1 MIMVSPTQ
9 IGSETM
15 SAHRRPP
22 PARTVLSK
30 PGLVMAVARQGG
42 PRLFEAMVVPA
53 VLFYSSLVL
62 VGVGAAYVTALAWSY
77 AAVGFRALSGRSVSG
92 VHVMVAVGLS
102 IKTSMA
108 VATGSTFVYFAQ
120 PVFGSAVMAAVFL
133 ASIAVGKPMIR
144 WLAEDF
150 CPIDAEAGGRHG
162 VAQLFRRLTYLWAT
176 VSVLKGA
183 TTLVLL
189 LTLSLSW
196 FVLIRTLAM
205 WGLTLGA
212 IVATFALSFRAARV
226 EQLEPVVVSGGNRRF
241 EVTARASSDR
251 PD

>member
-1 MIMVSPTQ
+1 MVPRSTGAEATLTDSGVVSQPT
-9 IGSETM
+9 E
-15 SAHRRPP
+15 
-22 PARTVLSK
+22 LSK
-30 PGLVMAVARQGG
+30 PALVWAVARRGG
-42 PRLFEAMVVPA
+42 PRLVEAMVIPA
-53 VLFYSSLVL
+53 VLFYLSLVL
-62 VGVGAAYVTALAWSY
+62 GGVGVAYVTALAWSY
-77 AAVGFRALSGRSVSG
+77 STIGFRALTGRPVYA
-92 VHVMVAVGLS
+92 VHVLVSVGLTV
-102 IKTSMA
+102 KTSMA

-120 PVFGSAVMAAVFL
+120 PVVGSAALALVFL
-133 ASIAVGKPMIR
+133 GSIALGRPMIR

-176 VSVLKGA
+176 VSFLKGA

-212 IVATFALSFRAARV
+212 IVATFALSFRAAHA
-226 EQLEPVVVSGGNRRF
+226 EQLVPVLVTGGAHRF
-241 EVTARASSDR
+241 EVTARE
-251 PD
+251 

>member
-1 MIMVSPTQ
+1 MVFPTQ
-9 IGSETM
+9 TD
-15 SAHRRPP
+15 SATPTRARRSP
-22 PARTVLSK
+22 PARMVLSK

-62 VGVGAAYVTALAWSY
+62 AGIGVAYMTALAWSY
-77 AAVGFRALSGRSVSG
+77 AAVGYRALSGRPVSG

-120 PVFGSAVMAAVFL
+120 PVFGSVVMAAVFL
-133 ASIAVGKPMIR
+133 GSIAMGKPMIR

-150 CPIDAEAGGRHG
+150 CPIDAEAGARHG

-196 FVLIRTLAM
+196 FVLVRTLAM

-212 IVATFALSFRAARV
+212 IVATFALSFRAAHV
-226 EQLEPVVVSGGNRRF
+226 EQLEPVVVSGGKQRF
-241 EVTARASSDR
+241 EVTARAGTPPRD
-251 PD
+251 